1 MISQK
6 LESSKLK
13 GTMHEQQSNFWAMLT
28 GVVLGATA
36 GATAMFFLSPRSGQA
51 NRRLVRNK
59 WEELTDYVESEKE
72 AIAERVEEIF
82 GEVNSITMSLYNDAR
97 KLWDTQ
103 VRAFEKSMDKIDK
116 KSYQE
121 MVDNVIE
128 KLQVNKKYDD
138 DDLSKIK
145 RYLNSQWRKLAEP
158 IE

>member
-1 MISQK
+1 MSD
-6 LESSKLK
+6 S
-13 GTMHEQQSNFWAMLT
+13 QSNFWAMLS

-51 NRRLVRNK
+51 NRRMVRHK
-59 WEELTDYVESEKE
+59 FEELTDYVEAERQ
-72 AIAERVEEIF
+72 AIAERVEDIF
-82 GEVNSITMSLYNDAR
+82 GEVNSLTMSLYNDAR
-97 KLWDTQ
+97 KLWDNQ

-128 KLQVNKKYDD
+128 KLQVNKKYTD

-145 RYLNSQWRKLAEP
+145 RYLNSQWRKLAASLD
-158 IE
+158 